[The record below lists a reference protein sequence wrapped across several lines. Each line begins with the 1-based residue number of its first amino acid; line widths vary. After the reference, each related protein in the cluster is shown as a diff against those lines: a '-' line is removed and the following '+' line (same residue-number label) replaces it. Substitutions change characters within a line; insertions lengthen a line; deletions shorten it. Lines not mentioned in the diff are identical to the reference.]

1 VSAILVNV
9 IVVAGVAA
17 LDAAFIPAAV
27 IVLAGLWTFVGS
39 GRRGPLFDP
48 NDLKHAR

>member
-1 VSAILVNV
+1 M

-27 IVLAGLWTFVGS
+27 IVLAGLWTFWDS
-39 GRRGPLFDP
+39 DQRSPHLDLRDRQP
-48 NDLKHAR
+48 NH

>member
-1 VSAILVNV
+1 VSAVFAV

-27 IVLAGLWTFVGS
+27 IVLAGLWTFWDS
-39 GRRGPLFDP
+39 DRRSADRH
-48 NDLKHAR
+48 DRQTTH